1 MLNITSFDSCSL
13 SENRYCWKHV
23 ASSGAEITKNDI
35 VSILYGICI
44 CIYYTVPI
52 NKLIQ
57 SKSQHW
63 HKIKIKQRVSV
74 SNISQPMQSFLNSL
88 VGKIDL
94 NAKEYHGP
102 SGAIPWKW
110 HLRLIHKD
118 AMKHETCRKRDYMFG
133 YKKPWCLGCTGQ
145 WWVATELWKFCLFV
159 CLFQIRFW
167 LVSTEK
173 LKEIST
179 SHQNTW
185 GWKNWWAPP
194 QQVKVKENLHQNST
208 AVCDKMC

>member
-1 MLNITSFDSCSL
+1 MTSFDSYSL
-13 SENRYCWKHV
+13 SANRYCWKHV

-74 SNISQPMQSFLNSL
+74 SNISQPMQPFLNSL

-94 NAKEYHGP
+94 NATEYHGP

-118 AMKHETCRKRDYMFG
+118 AMKHEACRKKRLHVWIQKTMVPRVY
-133 YKKPWCLGCTGQ
+133 
-145 WWVATELWKFCLFV
+145 WVMMSSHWTVEILFV
-159 CLFQIRFW
+159 CLFQIRFL
-167 LVSTEK
+167 LVNTEK

-185 GWKNWWAPP
+185 GWKIGEPLP
-194 QQVKVKENLHQNST
+194 SRSK
-208 AVCDKMC
+208 